1 MSNKPDKKHLT
12 VLGFAGQKT
21 SSTYAKAGKLKLEK
35 VKENVVDARSDFSS
49 ALSKTIEEFKAE
61 SVLKINNIDTDI
73 AGLKIRMTSAGDK
86 IGAIYKDEI
95 IRIEHSKTLLLT
107 KLEEFKDEGEDKW
120 ADFKNEFLNDLQG
133 FNKAIKDFVE
143 NFKKQ

>member
-1 MSNKPDKKHLT
+1 MSYKPNKKPLT

-21 SSTYAKAGKLKLEK
+21 NTKAGKLKLEK
-35 VKENVVDARSDFSS
+35 VREKIADAGSDFST

-61 SVLKINNIDTDI
+61 SILKINSIDNDI
-73 AGLKIRMTSAGDK
+73 AGLKDRMTLAGDK

-95 IRIEHSKTLLLT
+95 IKLERSKTILLA
-107 KLEEFKDEGEDKW
+107 KLEEFKDEGDDKW
-120 ADFKNEFLNDLQG
+120 DDFKNEFLNDLQG